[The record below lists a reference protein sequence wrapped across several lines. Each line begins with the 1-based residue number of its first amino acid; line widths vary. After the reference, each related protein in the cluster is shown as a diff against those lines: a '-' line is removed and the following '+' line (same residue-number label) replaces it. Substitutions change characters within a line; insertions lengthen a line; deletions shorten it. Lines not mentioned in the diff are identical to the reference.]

1 MYKWLTGGFKNIHNA
16 ATQELC
22 CNAQFLFLYE
32 SQATKYAFNP
42 CWRLTMNVKKSK
54 PETATEMPT
63 EALEFAQKSVDQAQ
77 VAFEKAADVAQD
89 NVQVFEAVA
98 SAYKSGVVDFQ
109 KKAMEFT
116 QKNMEQAFAF
126 SRKLF
131 STKEFGEVV
140 SLQQSFVKD
149 QAEAFKTQA
158 GELNEIAVRL
168 SSETAKPLQTS
179 FAKSFKDFGKPF
191 AA

>member
-1 MYKWLTGGFKNIHNA
+1 M
-16 ATQELC
+16 
-22 CNAQFLFLYE
+22 
-32 SQATKYAFNP
+32 S
-42 CWRLTMNVKKSK
+42 KKSK
-54 PETATEMPT
+54 FEANSEMPSEALEMPA

-77 VAFEKAADVAQD
+77 VAFDKVKDVAQD

-131 STKEFGEVV
+131 STREFGEVV

-149 QAEAFKTQA
+149 QAEAFKAQA

-168 SSETAKPLQTS
+168 TTEAAQPLKTS
-179 FAKSFKDFGKPF
+179 FEKSVKDFSKSF

>member
-1 MYKWLTGGFKNIHNA
+1 M
-16 ATQELC
+16 
-22 CNAQFLFLYE
+22 
-32 SQATKYAFNP
+32 S
-42 CWRLTMNVKKSK
+42 KKSRFDAT
-54 PETATEMPT
+54 PGMSSEAFEVPTETLEVPK

-77 VAFEKAADVAQD
+77 VAFEKVKDVAQD

-131 STKEFGEVV
+131 SAKEFGEVV

-168 SSETAKPLQTS
+168 SNETAQPLKSS
-179 FAKSFKDFGKPF
+179 FEKSVKDFGKSF

>member
-1 MYKWLTGGFKNIHNA
+1 MSKKTKFDANTGMPSEALEA
-16 ATQELC
+16 ATE
-22 CNAQFLFLYE
+22 AI
-32 SQATKYAFNP
+32 
-42 CWRLTMNVKKSK
+42 
-54 PETATEMPT
+54 EMPK

-77 VAFEKAADVAQD
+77 VAFEKVADVAQD
-89 NVQVFEAVA
+89 NAQVFEAVA

-140 SLQQSFVKD
+140 SLQQNFVRD

-168 SSETAKPLQTS
+168 TTEASQPLKSSFEKSVKDFSKS
-179 FAKSFKDFGKPF
+179 FA
-191 AA
+191 A

>member
-1 MYKWLTGGFKNIHNA
+1 
-16 ATQELC
+16 
-22 CNAQFLFLYE
+22 
-32 SQATKYAFNP
+32 
-42 CWRLTMNVKKSK
+42 
-54 PETATEMPT
+54 MPK

-77 VAFEKAADVAQD
+77 VAFEKATDVAQD
-89 NVQVFEAVA
+89 NAQVLEAVA

-131 STKEFGEVV
+131 STREFGEVV

-149 QAEAFKTQA
+149 QAQAFQAQA

-168 SSETAKPLQTS
+168 TTEAAQPLKSSFEKSVKGFGKS
-179 FAKSFKDFGKPF
+179 FA
-191 AA
+191 A